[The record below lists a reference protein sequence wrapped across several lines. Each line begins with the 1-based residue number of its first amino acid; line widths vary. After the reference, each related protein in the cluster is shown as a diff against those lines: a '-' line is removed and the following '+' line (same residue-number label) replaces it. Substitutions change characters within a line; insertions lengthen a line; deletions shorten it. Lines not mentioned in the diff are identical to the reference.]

1 MTAIAEAAQ
10 DAVISGPGVYDMP
23 EDIYHADP
31 VPGGSLSVSG
41 AKKLLPPSCPAI
53 FHYERE
59 HPKPPSEAMDLGT
72 VAHKMVLGSGPEIV
86 VVDAANWMTKAA
98 KEQREAARMAGKVAL
113 LRDDY
118 ARAKA
123 MANAVLSHPIAGGLF
138 SPACGQA
145 ERSLFWPDPQT
156 GIMLRSRL
164 DWLPFPESY
173 GRRFIIGDL
182 KTCASAEP
190 GAIAKQVLNLRYF
203 MQAPFYA
210 DGVAALGLHP
220 APDFLF
226 VFVESAP
233 PHLIT
238 IVQLKDEA
246 MDAGRALNRLAIE
259 RYRDCMEAGVWPGY
273 SDEPIELID
282 LPPWAYRQLEI
293 L

>member
-1 MTAIAEAAQ
+1 MTAVAENG
-10 DAVISGPGVYDMP
+10 DKILISGAGVYDMP
-23 EDIYHADP
+23 EDAYHADP
-31 VPGGSLSVSG
+31 APQRSLSVSG

-53 FHYERE
+53 FEYERR
-59 HPKPPSEAMDLGT
+59 HPKPPSDAMDLGT

-98 KEQREAARMAGKVAL
+98 KEQREAARLAGAVAL

-118 ARAKA
+118 GRALA
-123 MANAVLSHPIAGGLF
+123 MANAVRAHPVAGALF
-138 SPACGQA
+138 HPGTGTP
-145 ERSLFWPDPQT
+145 ERSLFWEDPAT
-156 GIMLRSRL
+156 GITLRARP
-164 DWLPFPESY
+164 DWLPHAAGH
-173 GRRFIIGDL
+173 GRRFIITDL

-190 GAIAKQVLNLRYF
+190 GAVAKQVFNLRYF
-203 MQAPFYA
+203 MQAPWYA

-238 IVQLKDEA
+238 IAQLKDEA
-246 MDAGRALNRLAIE
+246 MDAGRALNRQAIE
-259 RYRDCMEAGVWPGY
+259 RYRDCTEAGVWPGY
-273 SDEPIELID
+273 SDEPIEAID
-282 LPPWAYRQLEI
+282 LPFWAYRQMEI